1 MSKRRVVVTG
11 LRTVCQLEM
20 MLKRCGKTLK
30 TEFVESMK
38 LLILIQ
44 RTSKVKLAGEI
55 KNLNMR
61 IILIKKQ
68 NV

>member
-11 LRTVCQLEM
+11 LGTVCPVGNDVETM
-20 MLKRCGKTLK
+20 RKTLK

-44 RTSKVKLAGEI
+44 RTSKSNWLGKL
-55 KNLNMR
+55 KT
-61 IILIKKQ
+61 LI
-68 NV
+68 